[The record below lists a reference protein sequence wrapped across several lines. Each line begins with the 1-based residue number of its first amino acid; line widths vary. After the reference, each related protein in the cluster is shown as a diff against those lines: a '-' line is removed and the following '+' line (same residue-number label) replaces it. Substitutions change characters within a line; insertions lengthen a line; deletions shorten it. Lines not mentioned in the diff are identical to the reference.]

1 MSSRPARA
9 TRSSS
14 CRAHSSLRLRAPS
27 RSARSDADGGLR
39 KRGCTTLKKALHV
52 GIPVVIVLAFVAVIV
67 VPLHPTRG
75 SVIATEAVGVW
86 QETDSPEAYKLVIR
100 PNPGAASDVA
110 CTVTYPRSFKVPFPA
125 SLSGNEILIWGENK
139 KDVVWTVAYDEQT
152 DTLTLTR
159 PHGGESHTLK
169 RIRDRDTP
177 APKWLLEQASEM
189 AKQGKATQAWWT
201 KTTLEEELRVVEP
214 GHWQKPSVRNGRA
227 TYLLVMRGVFSPRS
241 IRMGASP
248 GPVAWGFEVIDPVTH
263 LVDESGGTNSSP
275 HTGGLDLHEI
285 DLQSLLGAEQQA
297 LTPRPRAGL
306 PRVCSTPLC

>member
-1 MSSRPARA
+1 MLKRTLLVEIPVVVVLALVA
-9 TRSSS
+9 
-14 CRAHSSLRLRAPS
+14 AIIAPS
-27 RSARSDADGGLR
+27 RLAHTSAIET
-39 KRGCTTLKKALHV
+39 K
-52 GIPVVIVLAFVAVIV
+52 
-67 VPLHPTRG
+67 
-75 SVIATEAVGVW
+75 AVGVW
-86 QETDSPEAYKLVIR
+86 QETDSREAYKLVIHA
-100 PNPGAASDVA
+100 NPGAAEGIA
-110 CTVTYPRSFKVPFPA
+110 YTMTYPRSFKVPFPS
-125 SLSGNEILIWGENK
+125 SLSGDEIVIWGENT
-139 KDVVWTVAYDEQT
+139 DDIVWTVVYNEQT
-152 DTLTLTR
+152 DTLTVRR
-159 PHGGESHTLK
+159 PNGSETHALK
-169 RIRDRDTP
+169 RIADREAP
-177 APKWLLEQASEM
+177 APEWLLRQARIM
-189 AKQGKATQAWWT
+189 VGQGKASKAWWT